1 MKKIDI
7 RFAKERDSKKAIM
20 QDKIIV
26 KLQQVLPE
34 RIATKFDDVNVRIRI
49 STSQG
54 VDLSGFS
61 SEEKEKMLEFLEE
74 IWNDSSLIDD
84 VFDY

>member
-20 QDKIIV
+20 QDKVIAR
-26 KLQQVLPE
+26 LQQVLPE
-34 RIATKFDDVNVRIRI
+34 RIATKFDDVYVRIRI

-54 VDLSGFS
+54 FDLSGFS
-61 SEEKEKMLEFLEE
+61 STEKEKMLEFLEE
-74 IWNDSSLIDD
+74 IWNDSTILDD
-84 VFDY
+84 LFED